1 MRFLKEKNLLQLS
14 NHYENHFI
22 WFYEFQFPSIST
34 EEKKKKH
41 FFKVYPG
48 QCDEGQQNNIKLQEI
63 KEPRIIMQII
73 SSFNE

>member
-1 MRFLKEKNLLQLS
+1 MSFNFPQFQP
-14 NHYENHFI
+14 NI
-22 WFYEFQFPSIST
+22 FYN
-34 EEKKKKH
+34 
-41 FFKVYPG
+41 VYPG